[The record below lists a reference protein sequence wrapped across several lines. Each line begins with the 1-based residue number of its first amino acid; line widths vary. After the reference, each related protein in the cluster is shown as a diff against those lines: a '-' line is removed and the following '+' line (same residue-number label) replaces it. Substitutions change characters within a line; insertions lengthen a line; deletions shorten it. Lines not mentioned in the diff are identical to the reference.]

1 MQLNNFNMKSKTTNL
16 LFLITFA
23 LIVCSCSGNRAS
35 NMEINLDT
43 AHITEHKMSEYFE
56 KIEYIPLQT
65 TDESVFGKAKEVYL
79 TDDNIIVLSKNMC
92 LLFDRHNGNFVRK
105 IGTIGRG
112 PEDYKYMIGGDVIN
126 EDQNTIL
133 AAKDRTTMVYSLSD
147 EKQLAQIHN
156 IDIPSVMISKFI
168 HVKDDMWAVGYYN
181 TMGKNANQVL
191 FFDNNGVVDSIKTT
205 IPFTLESAIEDINPH
220 ILDFYKFNNDAYYKF
235 AYSDTIYNIT
245 NKKLEPAWVLKT
257 KHSASLVADLRATPK
272 DLWAVMDNY
281 HFVHN
286 IKETN
291 DYLFFN
297 SFFEG
302 KKRLCIYSKQDNTL
316 KVSEKSSFINDIDG
330 GLPFSSTISAANDR
344 LVTLVEPVELKE
356 MVEKNNETTPE
367 AKKLKELLSKVRD
380 EDNNILIIATIKK

>member
-1 MQLNNFNMKSKTTNL
+1 
-16 LFLITFA
+16 
-23 LIVCSCSGNRAS
+23 
-35 NMEINLDT
+35 
-43 AHITEHKMSEYFE
+43 MSDFFE

-65 TDESVFGKAKEVYL
+65 TEESVFGRAKEVYL
-79 TDDNIIVLSKNMC
+79 TDENIIILSKNMC

-112 PEDYKYMIGGDVIN
+112 PEDYKYMIGGNVIN
-126 EDQNTIL
+126 EDQNSIL
-133 AAKDRTTMVYSLSD
+133 AAKDRTTLAYSLSD
-147 EKQLAQIHN
+147 EKQSPQIHN

-205 IPFTLESAIEDINPH
+205 MPFTLESDIVSINPN
-220 ILDFYKFNNDAYYKF
+220 LLNFYKFNNDAHYKF

-330 GLPFSSTISAANDR
+330 GLPFFSVFDATNNS
-344 LVTLVEPVELKE
+344 LVTLVEPIELKE
-356 MVEKNNETTPE
+356 MVEENNETTPE
-367 AKKLKELLSKVRD
+367 AQKLKELLSKVGD